1 MPDELLTI
9 GAFARRA
16 RLSPKALRLYDELG
30 LLPPVRVDPQN
41 GYRYYAPAQLEQ
53 AQLVAWLRL
62 LGMPLARIRTVCGLP
77 AAEAATEV
85 AAYWARVEDD
95 TASRRRLAAFLVD
108 HLNGTTGK
116 DHEPM
121 TVPPTT
127 PLTLCCAAA
136 SDTGLVRE
144 SNQDTAYAGPGLLA
158 VADGFGA
165 AGALAG
171 SLAVEAL
178 KPVAGRAAGTRAPG
192 QGDVLNALADAVTEA
207 NRSVEGL
214 ADAGS
219 GTTLTALLWTGST
232 AVDSMALVH
241 VGDSRAY
248 LLRGGEL
255 FRITQ
260 DHSHVQSLVDE
271 GRLTEDEAAAHPQ
284 RALLTRALDGRAD
297 SRADVTLQQVRPGDR
312 YLLCSDGLSV
322 VIAEETLRQTL
333 LTAEHPDVAVR
344 ELVVLARRAGGPDNV
359 ACAVADVAESG
370 C

>member
-1 MPDELLTI
+1 MSDELLTI

-16 RLSPKALRLYDELG
+16 RLSPKALRLYDDLG

-53 AQLVAWLRL
+53 ARLVAWLRL
-62 LGMPLARIRTVCGLP
+62 LGMPLARIQTVCALP
-77 AAEAATEV
+77 PAEAATEV

-121 TVPPTT
+121 ITK

-158 VADGFGA
+158 VADGFGP

-178 KPVAGRAAGTRAPG
+178 KPVAGTLAPG
-192 QGDVLNALADAVTEA
+192 QGDVLNLLTDAVAEA
-207 NRSVEGL
+207 NRGVEGL

-232 AVDSMALVH
+232 ADDAGMALVH

-248 LLRGGEL
+248 LLRDGEL

-271 GRLTEDEAAAHPQ
+271 GRLTADEAATHPQ

-297 SRADVTLQQVRPGDR
+297 SRADLTLQQVRVGDR
-312 YLLCSDGLSV
+312 YLLCSDGLSA
-322 VIAEETLRQTL
+322 VIAEEELRQTL
-333 LTAEHPDVAVR
+333 INAEHPDAAVR